1 MVGSDQ
7 VPPERLPASLG
18 RGSRGTVRR
27 SDNVSRVHSLEAG
40 VLLRSSWGEEPKTK
54 AAKERSSTALRFA
67 SFPVPLWGT
76 GRAVKGRDARRKK
89 AVPPVLFLRSDPPT
103 RPALLALK
111 HPRTSRVCSFVES
124 SLFAFVA
131 RFGLAGN
138 PTTHSTYSK
147 ALSLREDPRRAVA
160 SKGREKTCGCE
171 LLLYNRARRICFR
184 LGLQDRISSA
194 RREDPM
200 SCGACRR

>member
-27 SDNVSRVHSLEAG
+27 SDNDDRVLSLGAG
-40 VLLRSSWGEEPKTK
+40 ELLGPAWGEEPKTK

-138 PTTHSTYSK
+138 PTTHSTYSEV
-147 ALSLREDPRRAVA
+147 LSLTEDPRWAVA
-160 SKGREKTCGCE
+160 SKGRKKTCGC
-171 LLLYNRARRICFR
+171 
-184 LGLQDRISSA
+184 
-194 RREDPM
+194 
-200 SCGACRR
+200 

>member
-27 SDNVSRVHSLEAG
+27 TGDVSRVHSLEAG

-76 GRAVKGRDARRKK
+76 GRAVKGRDARPAGALDSSPR
-89 AVPPVLFLRSDPPT
+89 AQGICRLFCLT
-103 RPALLALK
+103 APAL
-111 HPRTSRVCSFVES
+111 SQM
-124 SLFAFVA
+124 
-131 RFGLAGN
+131 
-138 PTTHSTYSK
+138 
-147 ALSLREDPRRAVA
+147 A
-160 SKGREKTCGCE
+160 S
-171 LLLYNRARRICFR
+171 
-184 LGLQDRISSA
+184 
-194 RREDPM
+194 
-200 SCGACRR
+200 